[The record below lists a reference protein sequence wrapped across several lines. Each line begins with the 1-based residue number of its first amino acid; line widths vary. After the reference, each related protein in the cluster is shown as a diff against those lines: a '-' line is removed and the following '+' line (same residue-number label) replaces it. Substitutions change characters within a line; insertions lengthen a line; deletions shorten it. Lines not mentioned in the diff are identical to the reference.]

1 MTASFTEEEIN
12 AAFDRVEEAKQRHP
26 HGFRFLETF
35 ALRPATSFV
44 AWAYVNADAR
54 ADRLAREDR
63 RTIFVAAWLNG
74 LAVGIALAESA
85 PYPNRPRPFRRGGFL
100 WTLVRHP
107 RWIAYWLRK
116 RPFVARWKVAY
127 WKWRYNRRAS

>member
-1 MTASFTEEEIN
+1 MTDESVTERTLDDLRWILSGLEDIN
-12 AAFDRVEEAKQRHP
+12 SGRRRNLGITRNCAVR
-26 HGFRFLETF
+26 
-35 ALRPATSFV
+35 LREV
-44 AWAYVNADAR
+44 IERLDAER
-54 ADRLAREDR
+54 NSDPPEPDD
-63 RTIFVAAWLNG
+63 
-74 LAVGIALAESA
+74 
-85 PYPNRPRPFRRGGFL
+85 PNRPRPFRRGGFL